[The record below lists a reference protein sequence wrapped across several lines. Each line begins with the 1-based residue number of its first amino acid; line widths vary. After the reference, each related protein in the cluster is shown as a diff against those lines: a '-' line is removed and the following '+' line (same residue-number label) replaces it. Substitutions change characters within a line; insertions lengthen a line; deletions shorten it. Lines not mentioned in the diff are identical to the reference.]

1 MSSSQFNAGFSS
13 IVSAVSAALLGSFE
27 HLTDAQQ
34 QRVSKVADR
43 IAADAALITKITAQK
58 DEADAGLQSQ
68 VQPGRKVAFL
78 FGRGDS
84 AVELQGTVFA
94 RKEAIS
100 GQKGSFTQVKI
111 EVGEGFDT
119 EFKTVHP
126 NAVVRFLDVFS
137 AEEVAVIDE
146 LLPQP
151 AATDL
156 LVAGA

>member
-1 MSSSQFNAGFSS
+1 MSAQFNASFSS
-13 IVSAVSAALLGSFE
+13 IAAAVSAALLGSFE

-34 QRVSKVADR
+34 QRVGKIADR
-43 IAADAALITKITAQK
+43 IAADAALIVKVTAQK
-58 DEADAGLQSQ
+58 DEADAGLQAQ
-68 VQPGRKVAFL
+68 VQPGRKVAFT

-94 RKEAIS
+94 RKEAIP

-119 EFKTVHP
+119 ELKTVHP
-126 NAVVRFLDVFS
+126 NAVIRFLDEEPAQ
-137 AEEVAVIDE
+137 AE
-146 LLPQP
+146 QP